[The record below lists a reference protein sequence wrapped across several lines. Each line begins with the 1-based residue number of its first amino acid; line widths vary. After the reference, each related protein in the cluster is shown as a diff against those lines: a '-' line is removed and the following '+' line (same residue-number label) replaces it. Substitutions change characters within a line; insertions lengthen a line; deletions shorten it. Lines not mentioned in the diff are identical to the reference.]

1 MRKMAKLCN
10 MKMMKEKLVDLE
22 DIKRRNNLRSD
33 KFQENG
39 KESLNENEEKVKDF
53 IKNKLGVENKVKTER
68 THKN

>member
-1 MRKMAKLCN
+1 MAKLCN
-10 MKMMKEKLVDLE
+10 MNMMKEKLVDLE

-39 KESLNENEEKVKDF
+39 NESLNENEEKVKDF

>member
-22 DIKRRNNLRSD
+22 DVKRRNNLRSD
-33 KFQENG
+33 KFQESGN
-39 KESLNENEEKVKDF
+39 ESLNENEEKVKDF

>member
-53 IKNKLGVENKVKTER
+53 IKNKLGVENKVKTEW

>member
-1 MRKMAKLCN
+1 MAKLCN

-39 KESLNENEEKVKDF
+39 NESLNENEEKVKDF
-53 IKNKLGVENKVKTER
+53 IKNKLGVVNKVKTEW

>member
-1 MRKMAKLCN
+1 MRKMVKLCN
-10 MKMMKEKLVDLE
+10 MKKMKEKLVDLE

-53 IKNKLGVENKVKTER
+53 IKNKLGVENKVKTEQ

>member
-1 MRKMAKLCN
+1 MAKLCN

-53 IKNKLGVENKVKTER
+53 IKNKLGVENEVKTEW